1 MSAREAAIAALHDV
15 LASVLA
21 ARDPAPTVLRN
32 ETVPQRIPPGGLVV
46 VRDGETLSETAM
58 FSPLAW
64 AIEHGAE
71 VEIVVAGATPADR
84 DAALDDLLSAV
95 GAAVAGDRTLGD
107 AVEWAGPGTPRFEDI
122 VIEGAAASRAAL
134 ITVTLAFTAPATPL
148 A

>member
-1 MSAREAAIAALHDV
+1 MSAREAAITALHGV

-58 FSPLAW
+58 FSPLVW
-64 AIEHGAE
+64 QIEHGAE

-95 GAAVAGDRTLGD
+95 GAAIAADRTLGG
-107 AVEWAGPGTPRFEDI
+107 AVEWAGPGAPRFEDI
-122 VIEGAAASRAAL
+122 VVEGAAASRAAL
-134 ITVTLAFTAPATPL
+134 VTVTLAFTAPATPL

>member
-1 MSAREAAIAALHDV
+1 MSAREAAIAALDAT
-15 LASVLA
+15 LASALA
-21 ARDPAPTVLRN
+21 IRSPTPIILRN
-32 ETVPQRIPPGGLVV
+32 ETVPQRIPAGGLVV

-84 DAALDDLLSAV
+84 DALLDDLLSAV
-95 GAAVAGDRTLGD
+95 GAAVAADRTLGG
-107 AVEWAGPGTPRFEDI
+107 AVEWAGPGAPRFEDI
-122 VIEGAAASRAAL
+122 VVEGAAASRAAL
-134 ITVTLAFTAPATPL
+134 VTVTLAFTVLATPL

>member
-1 MSAREAAIAALHDV
+1 MSARETAIAALHAT
-15 LASVLA
+15 LASALA
-21 ARDPAPTVLRN
+21 VRSPAPLILRN
-32 ETVPQRIPPGGLVV
+32 ETVPQRIPAGGLVV

-71 VEIVVAGATPADR
+71 LEIVVAGATPADR

-107 AVEWAGPGTPRFEDI
+107 AVEWAGPGAPRFED
-122 VIEGAAASRAAL
+122 VVVEGAAASRAAL
-134 ITVTLAFTAPATPL
+134 ITVTLAFTAVTTPL

>member
-1 MSAREAAIAALHDV
+1 MSARETAIAALHGV
-15 LASVLA
+15 LVATLA
-21 ARDPAPTVLRN
+21 GRDPAPSVLRN
-32 ETVPQRIPPGGLVV
+32 ETVPQRIPAGGLVV

-84 DAALDDLLSAV
+84 DAALDDLLSAI
-95 GAAVAGDRTLGD
+95 GTAIATDRTLGG
-107 AVEWAGPGTPRFEDI
+107 AVEWAGPGAPRFEDI
-122 VIEGAAASRAAL
+122 VVEGAAASRAAL
-134 ITVTLAFTAPATPL
+134 VTVTLAFTAPATPL

>member
-1 MSAREAAIAALHDV
+1 MSAREAAIAALHTS
-15 LASVLA
+15 LTFALEG
-21 ARDPAPTVLRN
+21 RDPAPVVLRN
-32 ETVPQRIPPGGLVV
+32 ETVPQRIPAGGLVV
-46 VRDGETLSETAM
+46 VRDGEMLSETAM

-84 DAALDDLLSAV
+84 DTLLDDLLSAI
-95 GAAVAGDRTLGD
+95 GAAIAVDRTLGG
-107 AVEWAGPGTPRFEDI
+107 AVEWVGPGAPRCEDI
-122 VIEGAAASRAAL
+122 VVEGAAASRAVL

>member
-1 MSAREAAIAALHDV
+1 MSARETAITALHDV
-15 LASVLA
+15 VASVLV

-32 ETVPQRIPPGGLVV
+32 ETVPQRIPAGGLIV

-71 VEIVVAGATPADR
+71 VEIVVGGATPADR
-84 DAALDDLLSAV
+84 DAALDDLLTTI
-95 GAAVAGDRTLGD
+95 GAAIAMDRTLGG
-107 AVEWAGPGTPRFEDI
+107 AVEWAGPGAPRFEDI
-122 VIEGAAASRAAL
+122 VIDGAATSRAVL
-134 ITVTLAFTAPATPL
+134 VTVTLAFTAPATPL

>member
-1 MSAREAAIAALHDV
+1 MSVRETAIAALHDGLV
-15 LASVLA
+15 AALAQ
-21 ARDPAPTVLRN
+21 RDPAPSVLRN
-32 ETVPQRIPPGGLVV
+32 ETVPQRIPAGGLVV

-71 VEIVVAGATPADR
+71 VEIVVAGATPSER
-84 DAALDDLLSAV
+84 DAALDDLLSAI
-95 GAAVAGDRTLGD
+95 GAAIAADRTLRG
-107 AVEWAGPGTPRFEDI
+107 AVEWAGPGAPRFEDI
-122 VIEGAAASRAAL
+122 VVEGAAASRAAL

>member
-1 MSAREAAIAALHDV
+1 MSARETAIAALHAGLMAA
-15 LASVLA
+15 LAVRS
-21 ARDPAPTVLRN
+21 PAPVILRN

-71 VEIVVAGATPADR
+71 VEIVVAGATPAER
-84 DAALDDLLSAV
+84 DTALDDLLSAI
-95 GAAVAGDRTLGD
+95 GAAVAADRTLGG
-107 AVEWAGPGTPRFEDI
+107 AVEWAAPGAPRFDD
-122 VIEGAAASRAAL
+122 VVVEGAAASRAAL
-134 ITVTLAFTAPATPL
+134 VTVTLAFTAPATPL